1 MTSIA
6 TYASRGRWV
15 LWGAA
20 SAHMYHELTDDEGDY
35 INDALAIGG
44 WVVATG
50 TLIVPE
56 GFATI
61 VGWGA
66 SNAWRAAG
74 WTGRAVAP
82 YVGAA
87 VSTVVAPVATGYVI
101 GATAGTVIANEIWGE
116 EGAQVALGAYTFG
129 MAPGT
134 EAADLSDLQY
144 IFKPTAPGGPVSLYD
159 IAETGVT
166 VTASTVR
173 RIWNSRPRFRNP
185 AQDYRRKRKWW
196 QIT

>member
-6 TYASRGRWV
+6 TYASRGRYI
-15 LWGAA
+15 LWGMA

-35 INDALAIGG
+35 IKDALAIGG

-56 GFATI
+56 GFATL

-66 SNAWRAAG
+66 TKAMSAAG

-87 VSTVVAPVATGYVI
+87 VSTVVAPVAAGAAI
-101 GATAGTVIANEIWGE
+101 GAVAGTAISGAVWGE
-116 EGAQVALGAYTFG
+116 EGAQTAMGFYSYGLL
-129 MAPGT
+129 PGT
-134 EAADLSDLQY
+134 EEPTLSDYQY

-159 IAETGVT
+159 IGKKGADTT
-166 VTASTVR
+166 VITL
-173 RIWNSRPRFRNP
+173 
-185 AQDYRRKRKWW
+185 RKWSNRLRRYRHPHPW
-196 QIT
+196 MI

>member
-6 TYASRGRWV
+6 TYASRGRYM

-35 INDALAIGG
+35 ISDALAIGG

-61 VGWGA
+61 VGWGGTRA
-66 SNAWRAAG
+66 TNAVT

-87 VSTVVAPVATGYVI
+87 IYNVLAPVATGYVI
-101 GATAGTVIANEIWGE
+101 GATIGTIIANEIWGE
-116 EGAQVALGAYTFG
+116 EGAQTALGFYSG
-129 MAPGT
+129 GLLPGT
-134 EAADLSDLQY
+134 EAPELSDYQY
-144 IFKPTAPGGPVSLYD
+144 IFKPPEPGGPVSLYD
-159 IAETGVT
+159 LAEAGIT
-166 VTASTVR
+166 VTATSVR
-173 RIWNSRPRFRNP
+173 RLWNTRPRFKSP
-185 AQDYRRKRKWW
+185 AQDPRRKRKWW
-196 QIT
+196 EIV